1 MPKLASCALA
11 AKLSSRFG
19 NLIFRTMSRLAKKPI
34 AIPAKVEVTSV
45 GGVMTVKGSKATLSQ
60 SIHSSVSIEVGSEGL
75 VITPRNNSKL
85 AKALTGTFAALA
97 HSMMT
102 GVETPFK
109 KMLILKGVG
118 YKVELKGRDLVFQVG
133 FSHPVTLTVPE
144 GLTATVEKMNIT
156 IEGSDKQRVGQFAA
170 EIRAIKPPEPYLG
183 KGIAYEGEV
192 IRRKQ
197 GKKAV

>member
-1 MPKLASCALA
+1 
-11 AKLSSRFG
+11 
-19 NLIFRTMSRLAKKPI
+19 MSRLAKKPI
-34 AIPAKVEVTSV
+34 NVPSKVTVSTD
-45 GGVMTVKGSKATLSQ
+45 GGMLSVKGPAAELARP
-60 SIHSSVSIEVGSEGL
+60 IHQAVSIEVTAEGI
-75 VITPRNNSKL
+75 VVRPANETKL
-85 AKALTGTFAALA
+85 ARALTGTYAAHTRA
-97 HSMMT
+97 MIA

-109 KMLILKGVG
+109 KVLIMKGVG
-118 YKVELKGRDLVFQVG
+118 YKVELKGRDLVFAVG

-144 GLTATVEKMNIT
+144 GLEAKVEKLTIT
-156 IEGSDKQRVGQFAA
+156 IEGADKQKVGQFAA